1 MTSTVT
7 ETAVAPGGATPR
19 WTQAR
24 SRLRQPTLFLL
35 SSLIGLV
42 FGGLII
48 ALTGHNPI
56 DAYRGLAD
64 GALVG
69 PGFSNLQY
77 TIDQAIPVVGMGLA
91 TAIAFRA
98 GFFNLGGEGQL
109 VLGGLTA
116 VLVALYLPL
125 PAPFLMPAALVCAAL
140 VAGLYASFAA
150 FLQFEL
156 AVPLLVSTLIL
167 NYPAEYFATYL
178 VVHRFRDIATGLPE
192 TNLVPDAA
200 RLPVLNLGIQ
210 IHAGILILIALLA
223 LVTFFMRRTTLG
235 FEMNMTGLNP
245 RFARYGGVSIR
256 RLGYTAMAASGGVAG
271 LIGGIVVLADFGR
284 YVNGGL
290 TDPLYAW
297 TGLMAALLAGSAPLG
312 VAIVGLFFAAL
323 QTGALGME
331 QATDVPH
338 ELSQVL
344 QGIIILLIVART
356 TFGSSAAQAGRD
368 SS

>member
-1 MTSTVT
+1 MTSAITD
-7 ETAVAPGGATPR
+7 APAAPAGATPR
-19 WTQAR
+19 WTSIR
-24 SRLRQPTLFLL
+24 SRLRRPLLFLL

-42 FGGLII
+42 IGGLII
-48 ALTGHNPI
+48 AVTGHNPI

-69 PGFSNLQY
+69 PHFSNLQY

-116 VLVALYLPL
+116 ALAALYLPL
-125 PAPFLMPAALVCAAL
+125 PAPILMPAALLCGALVGGVYAAFAAL
-140 VAGLYASFAA
+140 
-150 FLQFEL
+150 LQFEL
-156 AVPLLVSTLIL
+156 AVPLLISTLIL
-167 NYPAEYFATYL
+167 NYPARYFATYL
-178 VVHRFRDIATGLPE
+178 TVHRFRDIATGVPE
-192 TNLVPDAA
+192 THTVPDAA
-200 RLPVLNLGIQ
+200 RIPLLPVGTQ
-210 IHAGILILIALLA
+210 VHAGLLILVALLA
-223 LVTFFMRRTTLG
+223 LLAFVIRRTTMG
-235 FEMNMTGLNP
+235 YEMNMTGLNP
-245 RFARYGGVSIR
+245 RFARYGGISIR
-256 RLGYTAMAASGGVAG
+256 RLGYTAMSASGAVAG
-271 LIGGIVVLADFGR
+271 LTGGIVVLADFGR
-284 YVNGGL
+284 YVDGGL

-356 TFGSSAAQAGRD
+356 TFGSSTDAAGSGSR
-368 SS
+368 